1 MAIPSWLKKEGES
14 ILYNGDGYFAF
25 FVPETY
31 FSGKNS
37 AKAIIMGELVNIF
50 GVLDYQLFSA
60 NGKPNG
66 PVRCFKFPSVF
77 LTKPSSIEK
86 VKNIKIVDWAESG
99 DYRVFKYE
107 KGAPIVVSTRVPQ
120 DLNNVEFFY
129 GLFLGLGGSLPY
141 TIPYEELYTYLTEN
155 IELAGEDYGITNQIF
170 GVVVSEIAR
179 DPNNLEKAFRNSNA
193 KHYKPIKI
201 KDIPRYISA
210 YSAITSENWDEAV
223 VNAIEN
229 KSTKDIPMEKILMD

>member
-1 MAIPSWLKKEGES
+1 MAIPSWLKRDGES

-25 FVPETY
+25 FVPENY
-31 FSGKNS
+31 FLGKNS

-50 GVLDYQLFSA
+50 GILDYQLFTS
-60 NGKPNG
+60 NNKPNG

-86 VKNIKIVDWAESG
+86 VKNIKLADWCDAN

-107 KGAPIVVSTRVPQ
+107 KGAQIVVSTKVPQ
-120 DLNNVEFFY
+120 DLQNVEFFFS
-129 GLFLGLGGSLPY
+129 LFLGGNLPT

-155 IELAGEDYGITNQIF
+155 IELAGESYNITNQLF
-170 GVVVSEIAR
+170 GIIVSEMAR

-193 KHYKPIKI
+193 KHYKAINI
-201 KDIPRYISA
+201 KDIPKFISP
-210 YSAITSENWDEAV
+210 YSAIVSENWDEAV

>member
-1 MAIPSWLKKEGES
+1 MAIPSWLKRDGES

-25 FVPETY
+25 FVPESY
-31 FSGKNS
+31 FLGKNS
-37 AKAIIMGELVNIF
+37 AKAIIMGEIVNLF
-50 GVLDYQLFSA
+50 GVLDYQLFNE
-60 NGKPNG
+60 NGKANG

-86 VKNIKIVDWAESG
+86 IKNIKLADWSDAD
-99 DYRVFKYE
+99 DYRVLKYK
-107 KGAPIVVSTRVPQ
+107 KGAPIVLSTKVPQ
-120 DLNNVEFFY
+120 DLQNVEFFY
-129 GLFLGLGGSLPY
+129 SLFLGGNLPT
-141 TIPYEELYTYLTEN
+141 TIPYEELYTYLIEN
-155 IELAGEDYGITNQIF
+155 IALAGESYGITNQLL
-170 GVVVSEIAR
+170 GVVVSEMAR

-193 KHYKPIKI
+193 KHYKAINI
-201 KDIPRYISA
+201 KDIPKFISP